1 MEVRHCTEHC
11 KLLDRLVGRSVLT
24 NSDAVVSQNEGQ
36 RNSHQSGKSCHRF
49 YIITEYEEC
58 RNVSAETTVK
68 HDTVADRCHRKLSY
82 AKVEV
87 SACRVLCGEVARILH
102 GCLVGRSKVSRTADH
117 VRHDVL

>member
-1 MEVRHCTEHC
+1 MEVRHCAEHC

-58 RNVSAETTVK
+58 RNVSAETAVK
-68 HDTVADRCHRKLSY
+68 HDAVSDRCHRKLSY
-82 AKVEV
+82 AEVKV
-87 SACRVLCGEVARILH
+87 SACRILCGEISCILH
-102 GCLVGRSKVSRTADH
+102 CCLVRRCEVSGTADH
-117 VRHDVL
+117 VRHNIL